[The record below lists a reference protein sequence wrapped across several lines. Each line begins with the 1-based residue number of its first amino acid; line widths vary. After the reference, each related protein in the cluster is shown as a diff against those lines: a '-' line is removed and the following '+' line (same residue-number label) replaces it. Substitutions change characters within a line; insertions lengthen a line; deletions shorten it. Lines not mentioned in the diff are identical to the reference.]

1 VPKSVIPVVEN
12 TIADDLI
19 EQVSGLLKALSTPIR
34 LRIIC
39 ELCNEEKSVS
49 ELIDIVGVRQTLV
62 SQQLAVLRDQRIIS
76 SRKQGTRVIYRIAD
90 KNVALIINSLCQI
103 YKE

>member
-1 VPKSVIPVVEN
+1 MPKSVIPEVEN
-12 TIADDLI
+12 TIDDELI
-19 EQVSGLLKALSTPIR
+19 EHVSGILKALSTPIR

-49 ELIDIVGVRQTLV
+49 ELIDITGVSQTLI
-62 SQQLAVLRDQRIIS
+62 SKQLAVLRNQRIIS

-90 KNVALIINSLCQI
+90 KNAVLIINSLCQI